1 MKKKFIALIMSM
13 AIMFSLVGCGTTKQ
27 LTEEDLENIRPSE
40 YSMFIV
46 VENTMIYDIVYHRDT
61 KVMYA
66 VSRGGYNQGTFTVL
80 LNADGNP
87 MLYDNN

>member
-1 MKKKFIALIMSM
+1 MKKKFIVLIMSIM
-13 AIMFSLVGCGTTKQ
+13 IMFSLVGCSMSKQ
-27 LTEEDLENIRPSE
+27 LTKEDLENIRPFE
-40 YSMFIV
+40 YSMFIR
-46 VENTMIYDIVYHRDT
+46 VESTMYYDIVYHKDT